1 VILWKYE
8 SNSLRSAMGVAEPP
22 RGYGL
27 ALGFIAAT
35 TGNDRAGKQQLISP
49 RLFPTVQRTGEHERS
64 QKQRFMK
71 IAGQT

>member
-1 VILWKYE
+1 
-8 SNSLRSAMGVAEPP
+8 MGVAEPP

-49 RLFPTVQRTGEHERS
+49 RLFPTVPENRRTRTEPETAIYENRRPDLGV
-64 QKQRFMK
+64 FMP
-71 IAGQT
+71 